1 MSGLIR
7 TLKLGCVG
15 DDVDGWARAAHRY
28 LEDGL
33 LDDYEMQ
40 RPIVRR
46 TFGIGKRT
54 LAKKCARKAGLPQ
67 YGIVGETLEE
77 AMRAAGAFDATAD
90 ARIDRYNAAQVDEG
104 LELARKLLDYCR
116 RFDGGYKLGG
126 GHGRPLATVT
136 PDQDLDCSSS
146 TSRALYEFGL
156 YLGPNAQVSGDFRR
170 WGDGGRGRYVTV
182 HANVDHVWVE
192 FTLPEGWWRFDTS
205 PHGDGDRGPRVRGSR
220 RFDRSFAHRH
230 PRGM

>member
-1 MSGLIR
+1 MSGLTR

-28 LEDGL
+28 LKDGL
-33 LDDYEMQ
+33 LDYELQ

-90 ARIDRYNAAQVDEG
+90 ARIDRYNAAQVDTA
-104 LELARKLLDYCR
+104 LVKARELLAYCR
-116 RFDGGYKLGG
+116 RFSGPYDFGG
-126 GHGRPLATVT
+126 GHGRPLSTLD
-136 PDQDLDCSSS
+136 PGMGLDCSSS
-146 TSRALYEFGL
+146 TSLALWKVGL
-156 YLGPNAQVSGDFRR
+156 YAGAFPQVSGSFET
-170 WGDGGRGRYVTV
+170 WATGGRGKYVTV
-182 HANVDHVWVE
+182 HANDEHVWIE
-192 FTLPEGWWRFDTS
+192 ITLPEGWFRFDTS
-205 PHGDGDRGPRVRGSR
+205 PHGDGPRGPRVRTSR
-220 RFDRSFAHRH
+220 RGDRSFAHRH